1 MWDRVNA
8 VFLDCIVTWAQHG
21 AANNYLL
28 SSHASHAVNRHPHYG
43 FVQPTPT
50 LVLWQVLSSRR
61 FWLVPAVQKAT
72 ITAAVLADKWSV
84 PRNLQQAAVWKDFAH
99 KVAWDILHSISIN
112 SRFSHV
118 SLLLSFISFK
128 WRASKSKNSV
138 SSDST
143 SGPTSSPSTNS
154 AGSRVLAA
162 PSASLPLE
170 AAAVCKAVREERI
183 SASRSS

>member
-21 AANNYLL
+21 AANTYYHPTHPMQ
-28 SSHASHAVNRHPHYG
+28 STVIHTMASCNQLP
-43 FVQPTPT
+43 P
-50 LVLWQVLSSRR
+50 LVLWQVLSSWR